1 MNPLQYLDE
10 LWKYKQKT
18 QTLFADVFRPVPK
31 LDDLPIMETVANIPL
46 KNDKYFPQHHN
57 YTIPKH
63 WTKAMDEIINLCL
76 SQGFI
81 RPSSSQFASSSFLV
95 SKSDPKAL
103 PCWICNYCHINE
115 NTISDKYPMP
125 KVSEILLDCARG
137 KFFCKIDLKDSYFQT
152 KMHPDNIYK
161 TTVSPPRDS
170 YEWTVMPMSLQN
182 APTIQ

>member
-1 MNPLQYLDE
+1 
-10 LWKYKQKT
+10 
-18 QTLFADVFRPVPK
+18 
-31 LDDLPIMETVANIPL
+31 
-46 KNDKYFPQHHN
+46 
-57 YTIPKH
+57 
-63 WTKAMDEIINLCL
+63 
-76 SQGFI
+76 
-81 RPSSSQFASSSFLV
+81 
-95 SKSDPKAL
+95 
-103 PCWICNYCHINE
+103 
-115 NTISDKYPMP
+115 MP